1 MNPGERRTTRVLK
14 LISKRRS
21 RKKDDTAVLE
31 KRRCLGF
38 SAAVPAEKSDT
49 FSMHVIDYYDYYEF
63 DKFVEA
69 SRHKELSFILHIS
82 ILSLGRAAKDL
93 VTSANT
99 RANFIILGFRVAG
112 SVEVGLHSWF
122 SLCQQQVALTRF
134 AYQ

>member
-1 MNPGERRTTRVLK
+1 
-14 LISKRRS
+14 
-21 RKKDDTAVLE
+21 
-31 KRRCLGF
+31 
-38 SAAVPAEKSDT
+38 
-49 FSMHVIDYYDYYEF
+49 MHVIDYYDYYEF

-69 SRHKELSFILHIS
+69 SRHKALSFMTNFLHIS

-99 RANFIILGFRVAG
+99 RANFIILGFRVAR